1 MTTDVVK
8 STDIFPTVLN
18 EIFKPWNQWPDSGTF
33 SEKVPRVNI
42 AESKDNYAV
51 SMAVPGMKKD
61 DFKIDVNN
69 NMLTICAEKEEK
81 KEEDDKQYNRKE
93 YNHSSF
99 SRSFTLPDDAE
110 QDEIQATYD
119 NGVLWLLIPKKEEA
133 KKAAQTKSIVVK

>member
-18 EIFKPWNQWPDSGTF
+18 EIFKPWNKWPDSGSF
-33 SEKVPRVNI
+33 PEKVPGVNI
-42 AESKDNYAV
+42 AENKDNYTV

-81 KEEDDKQYNRKE
+81 KEEDDKQYNRRE

-99 SRSFTLPDDAE
+99 SRSFTIPNDAE

-133 KKAAQTKSIVVK
+133 KKAAHTKSIAVK